1 MRTTKPSERSFQVP
15 RWLKNLGKVIALL
28 FVLYISYLGLYYF
41 ILPKPIEKPT
51 ERTPLIGLINE
62 ARAEKDVAPLTAD
75 PTLDHT
81 ARLKA
86 EDMAAKNYYGHDPND
101 RTQWDTIIKANRAD
115 SYVSENIARCYQS
128 SEEEVEAWKLSSGH
142 YRNLMDPQWKKYG
155 TATVWDVESSCYITV
170 NHFGI

>member
-1 MRTTKPSERSFQVP
+1 MRTNKLPERSLQAP
-15 RWLKNLGKVIALL
+15 KWLRNLGKVMTML
-28 FVLYISYLGLYYF
+28 FILYIGYLGLYYF
-41 ILPKPIEKPT
+41 VLPKPIET
-51 ERTPLIGLINE
+51 LSERTPLIGLINE
-62 ARAEKDVAPLTAD
+62 ARAEKDIAPLAAD

-81 ARLKA
+81 AKLKA

-101 RTQWDTIIKANRAD
+101 GTEWDTIIKASRAD

-128 SEEEVEAWKLSSGH
+128 SVEEVEAWKLSPGH

-170 NHFGI
+170 NHFGV